1 MLTDR
6 QAKALSDLMTA
17 PDIFPEAR
25 KEFSRALLDY
35 YKALLAR
42 EPAPVPTVRRM
53 W

>member
-6 QAKALSDLMTA
+6 QANALSELMAA

-25 KEFSRALLDY
+25 KEFSRTPLDY
-35 YKALLAR
+35 YKQLLTR
-42 EPAPVPTVRRM
+42 EPNPVPTTRRM